1 MGRKF
6 SELISKMEP
15 ERRSRIEARVQAALA
30 EIPLQELRKARELS
44 QVQLAQ
50 ALETSQSE
58 VSKIERRTDLY
69 VSTLRSYIEA
79 MGGQLELLAHFPD
92 GTVRIN
98 QFRDLEESEN
108 RTQG

>member
-1 MGRKF
+1 
-6 SELISKMEP
+6 
-15 ERRSRIEARVQAALA
+15 
-30 EIPLQELRKARELS
+30 LRKARELP

-58 VSKIERRTDLY
+58 VSKIERRADLC

-79 MGGQLELLAHFPD
+79 MGGQPELLARFPD
-92 GTVRIN
+92 DAVRIN
-98 QFRDLEESEN
+98 QLRDLEESEN